1 MNFFEKIFCRNGKW
15 LYLCTRFRRRG
26 GVQSAERGCRK
37 RAIIETDER
46 EEIACVGLP
55 EMPASRT
62 RDESKVEKAILTM
75 KSLILAQDER

>member
-1 MNFFEKIFCRNGKW
+1 MVVFLHSLSTERVIVEK
-15 LYLCTRFRRRG
+15 
-26 GVQSAERGCRK
+26 VVEK

-62 RDESKVEKAILTM
+62 RDESKVKKA
-75 KSLILAQDER
+75 SNSYNEEFDPGSG